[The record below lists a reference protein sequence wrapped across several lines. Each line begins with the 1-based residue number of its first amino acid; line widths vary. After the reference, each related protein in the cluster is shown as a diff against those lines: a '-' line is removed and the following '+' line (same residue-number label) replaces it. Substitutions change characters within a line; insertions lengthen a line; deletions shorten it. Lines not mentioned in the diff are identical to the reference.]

1 MSSLSVGFIVLV
13 CLCAGAVLGF
23 LIRRLLPEHHLNADS
38 KDAIKIGTG
47 LIGTMGALVLGLM
60 VGSAKGSYDAQKAEL
75 TQMSAKIILLD
86 RGLAHFGPE
95 TKEIREQ
102 LKLATGHMLE
112 LLWPEADSPP
122 SLLSVAP
129 TANEGMIDS
138 ILALSPKNDSQR
150 SLKDQA
156 MTLAVDIGQT
166 RWLLNQ
172 QRGSSISAVLLI
184 LLVFWFSLTFVSTG
198 LLAPVNGT
206 VLVTL
211 FLCAVSLAGAV
222 FLVLEFD
229 HPFSGMIQI
238 SSETLRHAVAQLGR

>member
-1 MSSLSVGFIVLV
+1 MSSLAVGFIVLA

-23 LIRRLLPEHHLNADS
+23 LIRRMLPEHHLSTDS

-60 VGSAKGSYDAQKAEL
+60 VASAKGSYDAQKAEL

-95 TKEIREQ
+95 TKEIRDE
-102 LKLATGHMLE
+102 LKLATGRMLE
-112 LLWPEADSPP
+112 LLWPDADAPP
-122 SLLSVAP
+122 SLLSVVP

-138 ILALSPKNDSQR
+138 ILELKPRNDSQR

-156 MTLAVDIGQT
+156 VTVAVDIAQT

-172 QRGSSISAVLLI
+172 QRGSSVSGVLLVF
-184 LLVFWFSLTFVSTG
+184 LVFWFSLTFVSTG

-206 VLVTL
+206 VVVTL

-229 HPFSGMIQI
+229 RPFTGMIQI
-238 SSETLRHAVAQLGR
+238 SSETLRQAMAQLGR

>member
-1 MSSLSVGFIVLV
+1 MSSLAIGFIVLG

-23 LIRRLLPEHHLNADS
+23 LIRRVLPEDHLSADS

-60 VGSAKGSYDAQKAEL
+60 VGSAKGSYDTQKAEL

-95 TKEIREQ
+95 TKEIRAE
-102 LKLATGHMLE
+102 LKQVTGRMLE
-112 LLWPEADSPP
+112 LLWPDANAPP
-122 SLLSVAP
+122 SVLSVAP
-129 TANEGMIDS
+129 AANEGLIDS
-138 ILALSPKNDSQR
+138 ILELSPKNDSQQ
-150 SLKDQA
+150 SIKNQVVA
-156 MTLAVDIGQT
+156 LAVDVGQT

-172 QRGSSISAVLLI
+172 QRGSSISTVFLVLLT
-184 LLVFWFSLTFVSTG
+184 FWLTLIFVSTG

-206 VLVTL
+206 VIVTL

-222 FLVLEFD
+222 FLILELD
-229 HPFSGMIQI
+229 RPFSGMIQI
-238 SSETLRHAVAQLGR
+238 PTETLRHAMAQLGR